1 MIDLCTNN
9 FLTFVRLD
17 NDERRANLKAM
28 YNFYKNTCE
37 NYTHIFIEDD
47 SECKIHDV
55 LDLDKNDVSIFTK
68 SDTEWRKG
76 EGFNKAIKI
85 AKSNILTFLDTDII
99 INPNQLNETKDL
111 LNKDSK
117 AGFIFPYN
125 GLFLCAEK
133 EVKDK
138 FCESLSLDDLVIPD
152 KFKNYTGSRDKS
164 LRDLYSLIN
173 NVYDGILVGH
183 VASKGGCVMGRRDNL
198 IKCNGYNPNFLGWGY
213 EDDEA
218 PFRVSKMG
226 YNVGRIEGAGKV
238 IFHLHHFD
246 GTGSKK
252 EEQPHY
258 KENEKILNYVQD
270 LSKEPNSLKNLTHYS
285 LSWKL

>member
-55 LDLDKNDVSIFTK
+55 IDLDKNDVSIFTK
-68 SDTEWRKG
+68 SDSEWRKG

-133 EVKDK
+133 EIKDK

>member
-1 MIDLCTNN
+1 M
-9 FLTFVRLD
+9 
-17 NDERRANLKAM
+17 
-28 YNFYKNTCE
+28 
-37 NYTHIFIEDD
+37 
-47 SECKIHDV
+47 
-55 LDLDKNDVSIFTK
+55 
-68 SDTEWRKG
+68 
-76 EGFNKAIKI
+76 
-85 AKSNILTFLDTDII
+85 
-99 INPNQLNETKDL
+99 
-111 LNKDSK
+111 
-117 AGFIFPYN
+117 
-125 GLFLCAEK
+125 
-133 EVKDK
+133 
-138 FCESLSLDDLVIPD
+138 
-152 KFKNYTGSRDKS
+152 
-164 LRDLYSLIN
+164 
-173 NVYDGILVGH
+173 GH